1 MDLNQV
7 SYHYPQQ
14 PTLLN
19 NITAKIQTGGILS
32 IIGPNGAGKS
42 TLLKLMAGIIQPSS
56 GEVLL
61 DGQAIGKIPRK
72 HLATKVAVVSQQNDI
87 FDDMKVIDVVKT
99 GRLAHHNL
107 LATIA
112 DDEVAPYIQVTN
124 LDMLAQR
131 PLSSLSGGQRQRV
144 WLASALAQDPEYLLL
159 DEPTTYLDIHYQ
171 AELMAILKQLNERK
185 HITIIMVLH
194 DINQAFKIGTQL
206 WMVKQGR
213 LIKTGRPAECYDRQ
227 LLASIFETNIQIVDV
242 PNYGKYIVEIP
253 DNQTR
258 TIEK

>member
-1 MDLNQV
+1 MELNQV

-14 PTLLN
+14 PALLQKVSA
-19 NITAKIQTGGILS
+19 TVPEGRILS

-42 TLLKLMAGIIQPSS
+42 TLLKLMAGIISPTN

-61 DGQAIGKIPRK
+61 NNQSVTTIPRK
-72 HLATKVAVVSQQNDI
+72 SLATQIAVVSQQNDV
-87 FDDMKVIDVVKT
+87 FDDMPVIDVVKT

-107 LATIA
+107 LATISDA
-112 DDEVAPYIQVTN
+112 EVAKYIEATMLSN
-124 LDMLAQR
+124 LAHR

-144 WLASALAQDPEYLLL
+144 WLASALAQDPQYLLL

-171 AELMAILKQLNERK
+171 AELMAILQRLNDQK

-194 DINQAFKIGTQL
+194 DINQAFKISDEL
-206 WMVKQGR
+206 WLVKNGR
-213 LIKTGRPAECYDRQ
+213 LVQVGKPEDCYNRE
-227 LLASIFETNIQIVDV
+227 LLASIFDTNIQIVDV

-253 DNQTR
+253 S
-258 TIEK
+258 

>member
-14 PTLLN
+14 PTLLS
-19 NITAKIQTGGILS
+19 NISAKIPTGGILS

-42 TLLKLMAGIIQPSS
+42 TLLKLMAGIIQPSA

-61 DGQAIGKIPRK
+61 DGRSIATIPRK
-72 HLATKVAVVSQQNDI
+72 QLATKIAVVSQQNDI

-112 DDEVAPYIQVTN
+112 DDEVANYIHATH
-124 LDMLAQR
+124 LDLLAQR

-171 AELMAILKQLNERK
+171 AELMAILKQLNEQK
-185 HITIIMVLH
+185 HISIIMVLH
-194 DINQAFKIGTQL
+194 DINQAFKISHQL
-206 WMVKQGR
+206 WLVKQGR

-253 DNQTR
+253 DD
-258 TIEK
+258 EKKII

>member
-14 PTLLN
+14 PILLN
-19 NITAKIQTGGILS
+19 HISARVPVGHILS

-42 TLLKLMAGIIQPSS
+42 TLLKLMTGIIQPSA
-56 GEVLL
+56 GQVQL
-61 DGQAIGKIPRK
+61 DGQPISSIPQK
-72 HLATKVAVVSQQNDI
+72 QLATKVALVSQQNDI

-112 DDEVAPYIQVTN
+112 DDEVAQYIQATH
-124 LDMLAQR
+124 LDALAQR
-131 PLSSLSGGQRQRV
+131 PMSSLSGGQRQRV
-144 WLASALAQDPEYLLL
+144 WLASALAQDPNYLLL

-171 AELMAILKQLNERK
+171 AELMAILSRLNQQK
-185 HITIIMVLH
+185 HITVIMVLH
-194 DINQAFKIGTQL
+194 DINQAFKISDVL
-206 WMVKQGR
+206 WLVKQGQ
-213 LIKTGRPAECYDRQ
+213 LVKVAPPAECYDRQ

-253 DNQTR
+253 EVR
-258 TIEK
+258 AES